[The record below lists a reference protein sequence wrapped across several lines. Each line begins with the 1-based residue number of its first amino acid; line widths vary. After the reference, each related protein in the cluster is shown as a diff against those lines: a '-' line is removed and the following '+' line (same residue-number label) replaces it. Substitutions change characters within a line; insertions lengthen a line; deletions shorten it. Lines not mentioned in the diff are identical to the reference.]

1 MCGSQMKR
9 NSHLQGSSRNEH
21 LPGERESFK
30 ASEATSGA
38 LCSIREGL
46 CSSMEL
52 RRGKVNFIWAERTG
66 RPCCPNTF
74 QRDETLL
81 CLGKTSRAEVFTAA
95 QQPDRALWA
104 LRDRAVCC
112 HLSSLLGSR
121 RWTTAGHQPQGHHP
135 WWTRRQAVEER
146 WLLS

>member
-1 MCGSQMKR
+1 MSTYLEKE
-9 NSHLQGSSRNEH
+9 SHSRPLRPRVEPYVLFVKVCAVLWSSDVG
-21 LPGERESFK
+21 PSP
-30 ASEATSGA
+30 SW
-38 LCSIREGL
+38 
-46 CSSMEL
+46 
-52 RRGKVNFIWAERTG
+52 KVNFIWAERMG

-81 CLGKTSRAEVFTAA
+81 YLGKTSRAEVFTAA

-104 LRDRAVCC
+104 LPDRAVCC

-121 RWTTAGHQPQGHHP
+121 RWTTAGHEPQGHHP